1 MNNPRKQGYQSLNTP
16 SPTYT
21 STSPAAAASKK
32 PINKGKLSSSNT
44 TSDDLLPKPL
54 TPKRTGPEKG
64 KVPIIPTGPPIS
76 MTPPKTEKKKQTKKK
91 QTKKKKGG
99 KNKTRR
105 KKTRG
110 KKKRHRRTKKY

>member
-1 MNNPRKQGYQSLNTP
+1 MNNPRKQGYQSLSTP
-16 SPTYT
+16 TTTPTYS
-21 STSPAAAASKK
+21 STSPAAAASET
-32 PINKGKLSSSNT
+32 PINKGNLLSTNT
-44 TSDDLLPKPL
+44 TSKKLLPKPL
-54 TPKRTGPEKG
+54 KPKYTGPKRPSRF
-64 KVPIIPTGPPIS
+64 IPTGPPIS
-76 MTPPKTEKKKQTKKK
+76 MKPPKGGKKK